1 MYLEEIESFCSML
14 HSKQVWYILK
24 ENSYLY
30 ILIMEFWTLIQINF
44 YEASDLRDTLLSS
57 RSVCSMNSHPFFHI
71 IVFFYRKGKGHGH
84 LHAAGE
90 SWACGIA
97 EEDETKMVNQR
108 MTGMHSALQTL
119 ITVNVNP
126 ATHSCHSF
134 HIYFISCHRLVRPGA
149 FLTKW
154 NVFLCA

>member
-30 ILIMEFWTLIQINF
+30 ILIMEFRTLIQINF

-57 RSVCSMNSHPFFHI
+57 RSVCSMNSRPFFHI

-90 SWACGIA
+90 S
-97 EEDETKMVNQR
+97 
-108 MTGMHSALQTL
+108 
-119 ITVNVNP
+119 
-126 ATHSCHSF
+126 
-134 HIYFISCHRLVRPGA
+134 
-149 FLTKW
+149 
-154 NVFLCA
+154 

>member
-30 ILIMEFWTLIQINF
+30 ILIMEFWTLIQINRSTFSQIYPDF

-90 SWACGIA
+90 S
-97 EEDETKMVNQR
+97 
-108 MTGMHSALQTL
+108 
-119 ITVNVNP
+119 
-126 ATHSCHSF
+126 
-134 HIYFISCHRLVRPGA
+134 
-149 FLTKW
+149 
-154 NVFLCA
+154 

>member
-24 ENSYLY
+24 QKNSYLY

-57 RSVCSMNSHPFFHI
+57 RSVCSMNSRPFFHI

-90 SWACGIA
+90 S
-97 EEDETKMVNQR
+97 
-108 MTGMHSALQTL
+108 
-119 ITVNVNP
+119 
-126 ATHSCHSF
+126 
-134 HIYFISCHRLVRPGA
+134 
-149 FLTKW
+149 
-154 NVFLCA
+154 

>member
-57 RSVCSMNSHPFFHI
+57 RSVCSMNSRPFFHI

-90 SWACGIA
+90 S
-97 EEDETKMVNQR
+97 
-108 MTGMHSALQTL
+108 
-119 ITVNVNP
+119 
-126 ATHSCHSF
+126 
-134 HIYFISCHRLVRPGA
+134 
-149 FLTKW
+149 
-154 NVFLCA
+154 